1 MTAATNDLAS
11 IRALR
16 TRLWEAGFRAV
27 PIYNPVPGQK
37 DSGKRPHGLG
47 WQTAARANPPAC
59 TRLPASPSATNTGIL
74 CDGFRVID
82 IDIEDQSRA
91 AEVEAIA
98 VDMFGSCPVRFRTN
112 SGKRALFY
120 RASEGEPSKLAITGE
135 HGKIE
140 ILGKG
145 QQFVAFG
152 AHFTGAVLE
161 WRGGEPGDFTAGDLP
176 SVSEDEISRFL
187 EAVRSIVGAKE
198 DTKPAP
204 TGNSDIGIPI
214 SEQSQLLRYEKP
226 RPSGARERAAFEKAL
241 ETECGLVASAGEGT
255 RNDTLNKAAFNLSQM
270 AAAGWGSP
278 VEVNH
283 ALTDAA
289 RTCGLP
295 AIEAAKTIRSGM
307 EAGAQSP
314 RPPLV
319 DRREE
324 REILDPSPLING
336 HTGQALTVVQNDDDI
351 DPDDDDDEA
360 DEVLDEDLTHVPGF
374 LGELIEAM
382 VLSARRPSRRLA
394 LAAALPILG
403 TVIGR
408 RVAGPTRSGTH
419 LYIIPT
425 AATGAGKQH
434 YLNAVERF
442 MAAAGLSRHIGP
454 SQFMSFGA
462 LNKFVEGA
470 PLSICPQDEFGAV
483 LKKISHPRA
492 SGHETMISGTLRSL
506 WGASFETIR
515 TPAYASVRSADL
527 HSPALSLFA
536 PTTADELFEG
546 MKGRDLINGFMNRFL
561 VIDAG
566 ERAAEREPPRDLRRE
581 AERLAP
587 KLAEFYRLGTARRGN
602 LSAHIDKNGDPDPE
616 PGIIVPWQSQAANDL
631 YLAMSEECNRRIDA
645 DTETGELYARS
656 AEMALRIATIRACGE
671 DPSAP
676 TITETHMEWAGR
688 LTMQS
693 AELLCRAAGKHMV
706 DPLNAAEFERKV
718 LEKLR
723 SSPGRKMRMRALYR
737 TMSKNQRYA
746 GDLDKTLKALASA
759 GIVEVRKITGLGGSS
774 VVVSLS

>member
-1 MTAATNDLAS
+1 MTATTNDLAP

-59 TRLPASPSATNTGIL
+59 TRLPASPSAINTGIL

-98 VDMFGSCPVRFRTN
+98 VDMFGSCPVRFRAN

-120 RASEGEPSKLAITGE
+120 RASEGEPSKLSITGK

-152 AHFTGAVLE
+152 SHFTGAVLE
-161 WRGGEPGDFTAGDLP
+161 WRGCEPGDFTAEDLP
-176 SVSEDEISRFL
+176 SVSEDEIIRFL
-187 EAVRSIVGAKE
+187 DAARSIVGAKE
-198 DTKPAP
+198 EITE
-204 TGNSDIGIPI
+204 NPI
-214 SEQSQLLRYEKP
+214 SARALASVLP
-226 RPSGARERAAFEKAL
+226 RKEITDTGPRERAAFEKAL
-241 ETECGLVASAGEGT
+241 ETECGLVATAGEGT

-283 ALTDAA
+283 ALIDAA

-336 HTGQALTVVQNDDDI
+336 HAGQAMTVVQDDDDI
-351 DPDDDDDEA
+351 DPEDDDDDT

-536 PTTADELFEG
+536 PTTDGELFEG

-566 ERAAEREPPRDLRRE
+566 ERAAEREPSRDLRRE

-723 SSPGRKMRMRALYR
+723 SSPGRKMRMRALYKS
-737 TMSKNQRYA
+737 MSKNQRYA

-759 GIVEVRKITGLGGSS
+759 GIVEVRKLQLPGGSS
-774 VVVSLS
+774 TIVSLS